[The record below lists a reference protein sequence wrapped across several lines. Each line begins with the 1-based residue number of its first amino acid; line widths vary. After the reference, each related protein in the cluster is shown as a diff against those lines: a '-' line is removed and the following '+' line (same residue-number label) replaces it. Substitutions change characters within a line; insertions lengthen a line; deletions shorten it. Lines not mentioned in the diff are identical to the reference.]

1 MAADPCVVPGGCRRG
16 TLDEHVN
23 LEVFVT
29 DIREFRLSL
38 QPGQL
43 GNPAGRLPG
52 LPHCQC
58 SDVVEVGAAAEHD

>member
-1 MAADPCVVPGGCRRG
+1 MRMRPTLAA
-16 TLDEHVN
+16 
-23 LEVFVT
+23 
-29 DIREFRLSL
+29 IREFRLSL